1 MFPDMFSYA
10 MSPTEIRLTGDFL
23 FQFTEGDWE
32 TATPIMESGCGI
44 LIAPMLAARLDLVVG
59 DRLMVPGKSGD
70 VECTV
75 AGIGT
80 SIGFATIV
88 SLSAADEF
96 NTTPPIEA
104 AVIPRIGVDD
114 ATVKGI
120 LEEQVAPYPSVHAES
135 FAETYE
141 VMVTMTDGLTSSLN
155 GILVIAV
162 LAAALGFINTTM
174 MSVQERR
181 HELGLIRAVGAT
193 RRQVRSVV
201 MGEAALMGLVGA
213 IIGVIAGAG
222 MTIIFVVTYG
232 GNSVGLDDLP
242 LWSTALEV
250 LRPVL
255 VTGIVGLIVAPL
267 ISALSAWLP
276 TRNLL
281 KGAAIET
288 LHPVR

>member
-1 MFPDMFSYA
+1 
-10 MSPTEIRLTGDFL
+10 
-23 FQFTEGDWE
+23 
-32 TATPIMESGCGI
+32 
-44 LIAPMLAARLDLVVG
+44 
-59 DRLMVPGKSGD
+59 
-70 VECTV
+70 
-75 AGIGT
+75 
-80 SIGFATIV
+80 
-88 SLSAADEF
+88 
-96 NTTPPIEA
+96 
-104 AVIPRIGVDD
+104 
-114 ATVKGI
+114 
-120 LEEQVAPYPSVHAES
+120 
-135 FAETYE
+135 
-141 VMVTMTDGLTSSLN
+141 
-155 GILVIAV
+155 V
-162 LAAALGFINTTM
+162 LAAALGIINTTM